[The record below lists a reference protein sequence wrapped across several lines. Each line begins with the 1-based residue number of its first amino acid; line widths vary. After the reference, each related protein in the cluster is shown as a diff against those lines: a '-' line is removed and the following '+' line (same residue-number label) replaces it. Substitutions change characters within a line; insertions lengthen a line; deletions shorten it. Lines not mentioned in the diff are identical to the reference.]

1 MKKWTMLLLLL
12 ACLVPSVGAAEKFS
26 LRISYGAGK
35 IAPSDLNN
43 FFADFVALRRAIG
56 YVLPAMKTLDWSND
70 FEITLSV
77 PLDDHVSIFASGGLI
92 GAQQVGNDIDF
103 TSGPGGGYGT
113 FQRNDRIRSLVARLG
128 LSYAVPLSGT
138 LTLRPH
144 VSIDGYWS
152 SFQDDGAQLYGYS
165 PKPAQTELS
174 WTTDTKAFNFGYTLG
189 VGLDFAVWSN
199 LSLTVDTGWR
209 RAKLSG
215 FEGSYQETNFGD
227 AAEPQNFRL
236 FYYEQDVDLDLV
248 GWAYRALN
256 LPEAYSG
263 NTVRVIRDAVLDLS
277 GFYGSAGI
285 KISF

>member
-1 MKKWTMLLLLL
+1 MKKWTMLVLLL

-92 GAQQVGNDIDF
+92 GAQQVANDILS
-103 TSGPGGGYGT
+103 TSGANGYT

-128 LSYAVPLSGT
+128 LSYAVLLSGT

-152 SFQDDGAQLYGYS
+152 SFQDDGAQIYGWS
-165 PKPAQTELS
+165 DRPAQTELT
-174 WTTDTKAFNFGYTLG
+174 WTANTTAFNFGYTLG
-189 VGLDFAVWSN
+189 VGLDFAVWSKI
-199 LSLTVDTGWR
+199 SLAVDAGWR

-215 FEGSYQETNFGD
+215 FEGQYQETNFGD
-227 AAEPQNFRL
+227 AAKPQNFRL
-236 FYYEQDVDLDLV
+236 FYYEQALDWV
-248 GWAYRALN
+248 GWTYRTLN
-256 LPEAYSG
+256 LPGSYG
-263 NTVRVIRDAVLDLS
+263 GYTVRVIRDAVLDLS